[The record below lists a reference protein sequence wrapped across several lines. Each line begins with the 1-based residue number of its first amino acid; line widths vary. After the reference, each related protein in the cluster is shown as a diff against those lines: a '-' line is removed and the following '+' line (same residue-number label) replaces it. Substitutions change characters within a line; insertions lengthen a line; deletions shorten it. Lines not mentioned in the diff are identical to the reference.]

1 MAVQPEICFE
11 TVENVLLKQE
21 GREAYSDLFVTSERL
36 VFSLLAKVGLPGDEP
51 LISPNVAETASR
63 ALGTAVRSAGFVD
76 WNAIRQGRES
86 ARGHAVGQRE
96 NLFGYSLRVRT
107 SSIVSLLGDSIFT
120 SDCIVA
126 PKAEVLGLRA
136 QHYTEPIPAFDSDG
150 AGRVPK
156 YSAGR
161 PRSAWESPDLPEPK
175 TDVGVIEI
183 TLAGRPPLLVVAR
196 ESEQLM
202 GRLERWMIGEPVK
215 FGDDSQGLNEA
226 LPNPHD
232 VFRWVE
238 DPASFPD
245 ITEEVCERA
254 ANKDHFCRKIMLRLK
269 SLPAAEREQFCHRL
283 KERSPRLAL
292 SVGSMLAGSPGVDAV
307 DGWTIVGL
315 VLCFIAFV
323 VAGINDWGFWT
334 LAPVGFGVLTTAAL
348 ARGIRSASFNKRLNS
363 KYGAELCQSAP
374 QGTRLGEAPVK

>member
-126 PKAEVLGLRA
+126 
-136 QHYTEPIPAFDSDG
+136 FG
-150 AGRVPK
+150 A
-156 YSAGR
+156 
-161 PRSAWESPDLPEPK
+161 
-175 TDVGVIEI
+175 
-183 TLAGRPPLLVVAR
+183 
-196 ESEQLM
+196 
-202 GRLERWMIGEPVK
+202 
-215 FGDDSQGLNEA
+215 
-226 LPNPHD
+226 
-232 VFRWVE
+232 
-238 DPASFPD
+238 
-245 ITEEVCERA
+245 
-254 ANKDHFCRKIMLRLK
+254 
-269 SLPAAEREQFCHRL
+269 
-283 KERSPRLAL
+283 
-292 SVGSMLAGSPGVDAV
+292 
-307 DGWTIVGL
+307 
-315 VLCFIAFV
+315 
-323 VAGINDWGFWT
+323 
-334 LAPVGFGVLTTAAL
+334 
-348 ARGIRSASFNKRLNS
+348 
-363 KYGAELCQSAP
+363 CQ
-374 QGTRLGEAPVK
+374 K